1 MAYWIRKAGQ
11 VVGPLAKEDVEARL
25 RSRALGSLDEVS
37 TDRGTWI
44 KLWKSEFWNRPKP
57 APTKTEPANHGG
69 FVHPRSRLSPEQLRA
84 SMPPPEPVSAPAST
98 LADTPTIAVRP
109 VAMPPPLP
117 SVDEPRHWALPTL
130 EEEQSLGRTKP
141 SDKKRKNTSAVAP
154 SFSIWRVL
162 FGGVF
167 HRHSEGELAAILNGK
182 SRMPENGEAPKT
194 WLWSRIFLVSVVLSV
209 VLLFLAAANSTALP
223 GFFLVAAFGAPTAAL
238 VFFQEC
244 NVSGRISAWKTL
256 VVFLVGGVLSLVVT
270 QLFNGTD
277 FAKTT
282 YAALSDAGAGP
293 IEEPAKAAILLWFV
307 AKSKRYPFILD
318 GLLLGAAVG
327 AGFAAFETAG
337 YIFRMFMIGLMSEG
351 VEAGFGAM
359 TETAVIRGA
368 LTPFMHI
375 AWTAAIGGALWSSR
389 GTDGDI
395 SSALFSWRTWGVFL
409 LSVGLHTLWN
419 AGLSGSWL
427 AMIAWLPLI
436 HYLRRG
442 IAQCVEFSETNERN
456 EQ

>member
-37 TDRGTWI
+37 TDRVTWI

-57 APTKTEPANHGG
+57 APAKTEPANHGG

-84 SMPPPEPVSAPAST
+84 SMPPPAPTSAPSST
-98 LADTPTIAVRP
+98 SADAPTIVVRP

-130 EEEQSLGRTKP
+130 EEEQSLGRPKP
-141 SDKKRKNTSAVAP
+141 SDKRKNTATAP

-167 HRHSEGELAAILNGK
+167 HRHTEGELAAILNGK
-182 SRMPENGEAPKT
+182 SRMPENGETPKA
-194 WLWSRIFLVSVVLSV
+194 WLWSRVFLVSTILAV
-209 VLLFLAAANSTALP
+209 VLLFLALKNSNALP
-223 GFFLVAAFGAPTAAL
+223 GFFLVAAFGTPTAAL

-244 NVSGRISAWKTL
+244 NVAGRVSAWKTIS
-256 VVFLVGGVLSLVVT
+256 VFLVGGVLSILMT
-270 QLFNGTD
+270 QIIGGTG
-277 FAKTT
+277 FGSTVLG
-282 YAALSDAGAGP
+282 ALDAAGAGP
-293 IEEPAKAAILLWFV
+293 VEEPAKAVILLWF
-307 AKSKRYPFILD
+307 AARGKRYPFILD

-337 YIFRMFMIGLMSEG
+337 YIFRWFMIGFMSEG

-359 TETAVIRGA
+359 TEIAVIRGSLA
-368 LTPFMHI
+368 PFMHI
-375 AWTAAIGGALWSSR
+375 AWTAAIGGALWSAR
-389 GTDGDI
+389 GTDGDL

-409 LSVGLHTLWN
+409 LSVCLHTLWN
-419 AGLSGSWL
+419 AGLAGSWL
-427 AMIAWLPLI
+427 AMIAWIPLI
-436 HYLRRG
+436 NYLRRG
-442 IAQCVEFSETNERN
+442 IAQCVEYGVANERT
-456 EQ
+456 ET